1 MRRELFLT
9 TRQKTELR
17 NVFANNMSKEK
28 NLAKHNCLKTK
39 SVRFRGIFLGKISGP
54 MMKVAVPLT
63 RNILA
68 PLATM
73 ASAYAS
79 NGAIERKL
87 RW

>member
-1 MRRELFLT
+1 
-9 TRQKTELR
+9 
-17 NVFANNMSKEK
+17 MSTEK

-39 SVRFRGIFLGKISGP
+39 SVGFRGIFLDKISGP

-68 PLATM
+68 PLVTM

-79 NGAIERKL
+79 NGAIERK
-87 RW
+87 